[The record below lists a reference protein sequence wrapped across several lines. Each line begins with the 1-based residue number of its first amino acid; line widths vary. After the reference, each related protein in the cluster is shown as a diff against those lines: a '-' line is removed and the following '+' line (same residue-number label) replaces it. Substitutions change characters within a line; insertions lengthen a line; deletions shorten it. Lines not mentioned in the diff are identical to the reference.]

1 MEEDRILR
9 DAEKHP
15 MLSPCNDKCKV
26 CKQRI
31 HEDMRKEIH
40 DGFWTQNYND
50 RRSWI
55 RSKVSQHPPKRER
68 PNKKG
73 DINRM
78 PRVYH
83 FNDQSGEAVVVCQLF
98 CFRTLGFLKDHVVKT
113 AIKTTKHSIVPAKDK
128 RGSFPATNKITP
140 DVDEKVKRHILKFGP
155 SVSHYRRAHA
165 PYRLYISPEFDCC
178 AMHRDYV
185 KEHPENVVSYAYYSK
200 MVKSLNISFV
210 KLGEEECELC
220 ELHSNH
226 LKETEKI
233 AMEGDEPVC
242 KKKKGNEKRVV
253 DGCAVC
259 STFSKHTETSN
270 RSREEY
276 KHDKE
281 RKVQDNEVVISTDMQ
296 QVLAS
301 KNARVKN
308 CNIPSEIGGVPS
320 DFCTPWW

>member
-1 MEEDRILR
+1 
-9 DAEKHP
+9 

-31 HEDMRKEIH
+31 PEDMRKEIH

-68 PNKKG
+68 SNKKG
-73 DINRM
+73 KGDMNHM
-78 PRVYH
+78 SRVYH

-98 CFRTLGFLKDHVVKT
+98 LSTFGFSKDHVVIT
-113 AIKTTKHSIVPAKDK
+113 AIKTTKHSIVPTKDK

-140 DVDEKVKRHILKFGP
+140 DVEEKVKRHIFKFGP
-155 SVSHYRRAHA
+155 SVSHA

-185 KEHPENVVSYAYYSK
+185 KEHPENVVSYAYYYK

-220 ELHSNH
+220 ELHSTH
-226 LKETEKI
+226 LEEEHPTENI
-233 AMEGDEPVC
+233 AIE
-242 KKKKGNEKRVV
+242 
-253 DGCAVC
+253 
-259 STFSKHTETSN
+259 
-270 RSREEY
+270 
-276 KHDKE
+276 HD
-281 RKVQDNEVVISTDMQ
+281 
-296 QVLAS
+296 
-301 KNARVKN
+301 
-308 CNIPSEIGGVPS
+308 
-320 DFCTPWW
+320 